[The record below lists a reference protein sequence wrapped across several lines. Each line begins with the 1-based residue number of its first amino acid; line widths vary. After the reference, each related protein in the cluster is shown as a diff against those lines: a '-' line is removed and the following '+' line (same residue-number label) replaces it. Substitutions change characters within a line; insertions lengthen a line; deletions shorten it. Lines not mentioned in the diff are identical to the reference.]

1 MATATPEAGRPHA
14 GGGAVVVA
22 DAAQTAQAAQAAQA
36 AQKTVA
42 ELPARPAPATP
53 AAPAGTAA
61 PNKPPARY
69 PVASTAA
76 RYSPP
81 EPPLPRSSLIVWI
94 VSAALLAL
102 LAWAWCFE
110 LDEVS
115 TGTGKVVPSSKE
127 QMVQSLE
134 GGILVELK
142 VREGDIVEEGQV
154 LAQLDRTKTESTV
167 QESASRVRAALAM
180 SARLTAEVGGTPLEF
195 PPEVRADPDLVRTE
209 TALYRSRREQ
219 LSSSLAGVTQALA
232 LMRSELALTEPLVSR
247 GAASDVEV
255 LRLKRQINEAE
266 SKAVDIRSQYYVK
279 AREELARANAE
290 IEAQRSV
297 TRGRSDSLTRLT
309 FVSPVRGIVKDTA
322 LTTVGGVL
330 PPGGKLME
338 IVPLDEKLLVEA
350 RISPRDVAFIHPGQ
364 EATVKVTAYD
374 YAIFGGL
381 PGKVTTISPDTIQ
394 DDVKRDVYYYR
405 VYIRTDAD
413 HLMNRSGRSFPIVPG
428 MIASVDIHTGSKSV
442 LDYLI
447 KPLNKARE
455 ALRER

>member
-1 MATATPEAGRPHA
+1 MATATSEAGRPSTV
-14 GGGAVVVA
+14 GGEVVVA
-22 DAAQTAQAAQAAQA
+22 DAAQVVA
-36 AQKTVA
+36 KTVA
-42 ELPARPAPATP
+42 EFPAQPAAAEP
-53 AAPAGTAA
+53 AAPVPPSRPPSRLPVAPAAA
-61 PNKPPARY
+61 PR
-69 PVASTAA
+69 
-76 RYSPP
+76 SPS

-94 VSAALLAL
+94 VSAALLLL
-102 LAWAWCFE
+102 LAWAWRFE

-134 GGILVELK
+134 GGILVDLK
-142 VREGDIVEEGQV
+142 VAEGDIVEEGQV

-180 SARLTAEVGGTPLEF
+180 SARLTAEVGGTPLAF
-195 PPEVRADPDLVRTE
+195 PPEVQADTDLVRTE

-266 SKAVDIRSQYYVK
+266 SKAADIRSQYYVK

-309 FVSPVRGIVKDTA
+309 FASPVRGIVKDIA
-322 LTTVGGVL
+322 VTTVGGVL

-394 DDVKRDVYYYR
+394 DDVRRDVYYYR

-413 HLMNRSGRSFPIVPG
+413 HLTNRSGKSFPIVPG

-442 LDYLI
+442 LDYLV

>member
-1 MATATPEAGRPHA
+1 MATPELAQDPPLGSPR
-14 GGGAVVVA
+14 GGKKNAKAAKA
-22 DAAQTAQAAQAAQA
+22 DQ
-36 AQKTVA
+36 
-42 ELPARPAPATP
+42 RRYAP
-53 AAPAGTAA
+53 
-61 PNKPPARY
+61 
-69 PVASTAA
+69 V
-76 RYSPP
+76 
-81 EPPLPRSSLIVWI
+81 EPPLPGASLVVWT
-94 VSAALLAL
+94 VAALLAAM
-102 LAWAWCFE
+102 LAWAWFFK

-115 TGTGKVVPSSKE
+115 TGTGKVVPSSRE
-127 QMVQSLE
+127 QMIQSLE
-134 GGILVELK
+134 GGILVDLK
-142 VREGDIVEEGQV
+142 VREGDIVNAGQV

-180 SARLTAEVGGTPLEF
+180 SARLTAEVGGTALVF
-195 PPEVRADPDLVRTE
+195 PAEVRNEPDLVRTE
-209 TALYRSRREQ
+209 TALYQSRREQ
-219 LSSSLAGVTQALA
+219 LASSLAGVSQALV
-232 LMRSELALTEPLVSR
+232 LMRRELALTEPLVSR

-266 SKAVDIRSQYYVK
+266 TKASDLKSQYYVK
-279 AREELARANAE
+279 AREDLAKANAE

-309 FVSPVRGIVKDTA
+309 FASPVRGIVKDIA
-322 LTTVGGVL
+322 VTTVGGVL

-364 EATVKVTAYD
+364 DATVKVTAYD
-374 YAIFGGL
+374 YSIFGGL

-413 HLMNRSGRSFPIVPG
+413 HLKNKGGESFPIVPG
-428 MIASVDIHTGSKSV
+428 MIATVDIHTGSKTV
-442 LDYLI
+442 LDYLL

>member
-1 MATATPEAGRPHA
+1 V
-14 GGGAVVVA
+14 GGEVVVA
-22 DAAQTAQAAQAAQA
+22 DAAQAVP
-36 AQKTVA
+36 KTVA
-42 ELPARPAPATP
+42 ELPAQPAAAEP
-53 AAPAGTAA
+53 AAPVPPSRPPSRLPVAPAAA
-61 PNKPPARY
+61 PR
-69 PVASTAA
+69 
-76 RYSPP
+76 SPS

-94 VSAALLAL
+94 VSAALLLL
-102 LAWAWCFE
+102 LAWAWRFE

-134 GGILVELK
+134 GGILVDLK
-142 VREGDIVEEGQV
+142 VAEGDIVEEGQV

-180 SARLTAEVGGTPLEF
+180 SARLTAEVGGTPLAF
-195 PPEVRADPDLVRTE
+195 PPEVQADTDLVRTE

-266 SKAVDIRSQYYVK
+266 SKAADIRSQYYVK

-309 FVSPVRGIVKDTA
+309 FASPVRGIVKDIA
-322 LTTVGGVL
+322 VTTVGGVL

-364 EATVKVTAYD
+364 DATVKVTAYD

-413 HLMNRSGRSFPIVPG
+413 HLTNRSGKSFPIVPG

-442 LDYLI
+442 LDYLV

>member
-1 MATATPEAGRPHA
+1 MATATSEAGRPSTV
-14 GGGAVVVA
+14 GGEVVVA
-22 DAAQTAQAAQAAQA
+22 DAAQAAP
-36 AQKTVA
+36 KTVA
-42 ELPARPAPATP
+42 ELPAQPATAAP
-53 AAPAGTAA
+53 AAPVPPSRPPSRLPVAPAAA
-61 PNKPPARY
+61 PR
-69 PVASTAA
+69 
-76 RYSPP
+76 SPS

-94 VSAALLAL
+94 VSAALLLL
-102 LAWAWCFE
+102 LAWAWRFE

-134 GGILVELK
+134 GGILVDLK
-142 VREGDIVEEGQV
+142 VAEGDIVEEGQV

-167 QESASRVRAALAM
+167 QESASRMRAALAM
-180 SARLTAEVGGTPLEF
+180 SARLTAEVGGTPLAF
-195 PPEVRADPDLVRTE
+195 PPEVQADTDLVRTE

-266 SKAVDIRSQYYVK
+266 SKAADIRSQYYVK

-309 FVSPVRGIVKDTA
+309 FASPVRGIVKDIA
-322 LTTVGGVL
+322 VTTVGGVL

-394 DDVKRDVYYYR
+394 DDVRRDVYYYR

-413 HLMNRSGRSFPIVPG
+413 HLTNRSGKSFPIVPG

-442 LDYLI
+442 LDYLV

>member
-1 MATATPEAGRPHA
+1 MATATSEAGRPGTV
-14 GGGAVVVA
+14 GGEVVVA
-22 DAAQTAQAAQAAQA
+22 DAAQAVP
-36 AQKTVA
+36 KTVA
-42 ELPARPAPATP
+42 ELPAQPAAAEP
-53 AAPAGTAA
+53 AAPVPPSRPPSRLPVAPAAA
-61 PNKPPARY
+61 PR
-69 PVASTAA
+69 
-76 RYSPP
+76 SPS

-94 VSAALLAL
+94 VSAALLLL
-102 LAWAWCFE
+102 LAWAWRFE

-134 GGILVELK
+134 GGILVDLK
-142 VREGDIVEEGQV
+142 VAEGDIVEEGQV

-167 QESASRVRAALAM
+167 QESASRMRAALAM
-180 SARLTAEVGGTPLEF
+180 SARLTAEVGGTPLAF
-195 PPEVRADPDLVRTE
+195 PPEVQADTDLVRTE

-266 SKAVDIRSQYYVK
+266 SKAADIRSQYYVK

-309 FVSPVRGIVKDTA
+309 FASPVRGIVKDIA
-322 LTTVGGVL
+322 VTTVGGVL

-394 DDVKRDVYYYR
+394 DDVRRDVYYYR

-413 HLMNRSGRSFPIVPG
+413 HLTNRSGKSFPIVPG

-442 LDYLI
+442 LDYLV

>member
-1 MATATPEAGRPHA
+1 MATATSEAGRPSTV
-14 GGGAVVVA
+14 GGEVVVA
-22 DAAQTAQAAQAAQA
+22 DAAQAVP
-36 AQKTVA
+36 KTVA
-42 ELPARPAPATP
+42 ELPAQPAAAEP
-53 AAPAGTAA
+53 AAPVPPSRPPSRLPVAPAAA
-61 PNKPPARY
+61 PR
-69 PVASTAA
+69 
-76 RYSPP
+76 SPS

-94 VSAALLAL
+94 VSAALLLL

-134 GGILVELK
+134 GGILVDLK
-142 VREGDIVEEGQV
+142 VAEGDIVEEGQV

-180 SARLTAEVGGTPLEF
+180 SARLAAEVGGTPLAF
-195 PPEVRADPDLVRTE
+195 PPEVQADTDLVRTE

-219 LSSSLAGVTQALA
+219 LSSSLAGVMQALA

-266 SKAVDIRSQYYVK
+266 SKAADIRSQYYVK

-309 FVSPVRGIVKDTA
+309 FASPVRGIVKDIA
-322 LTTVGGVL
+322 VTTVGGVL

-394 DDVKRDVYYYR
+394 DDVRRDVYYYR

-413 HLMNRSGRSFPIVPG
+413 HLTNRSGKSFPIVPG

-442 LDYLI
+442 LDYLV

>member
-1 MATATPEAGRPHA
+1 V
-14 GGGAVVVA
+14 GGEVVVA
-22 DAAQTAQAAQAAQA
+22 DAAQAVP
-36 AQKTVA
+36 KTVA
-42 ELPARPAPATP
+42 ELPAQPAAAEP
-53 AAPAGTAA
+53 AAPIPPSRPPSRLPVAPAAA
-61 PNKPPARY
+61 PR
-69 PVASTAA
+69 
-76 RYSPP
+76 SPS

-94 VSAALLAL
+94 VSAALLLL
-102 LAWAWCFE
+102 LAWAWRFE

-134 GGILVELK
+134 GGILVDLK
-142 VREGDIVEEGQV
+142 VAEGDIVEEGQV

-167 QESASRVRAALAM
+167 QESASRMRAALAM
-180 SARLTAEVGGTPLEF
+180 SARLTAEVGGTPLAF
-195 PPEVRADPDLVRTE
+195 PPEVQADTDLVRTE

-266 SKAVDIRSQYYVK
+266 SKAADIRSQYYVK

-309 FVSPVRGIVKDTA
+309 FASPVRGIVKDIA
-322 LTTVGGVL
+322 VTTVGGVL

-394 DDVKRDVYYYR
+394 DDVRRDVYCYR

-413 HLMNRSGRSFPIVPG
+413 HLTNRNGKSFPIVPG

-442 LDYLI
+442 LDYLV

>member
-1 MATATPEAGRPHA
+1 MAMPDAMPDIPLGPPPATRQEGEKKSKEAK
-14 GGGAVVVA
+14 
-22 DAAQTAQAAQAAQA
+22 AAQG
-36 AQKTVA
+36 
-42 ELPARPAPATP
+42 RYAP
-53 AAPAGTAA
+53 
-61 PNKPPARY
+61 
-69 PVASTAA
+69 V
-76 RYSPP
+76 
-81 EPPLPRSSLIVWI
+81 EPPLPGASLVVWI
-94 VSAALLAL
+94 VAAMLAAL
-102 LAWAWCFE
+102 LAWAWFFK

-115 TGTGKVVPSSKE
+115 TGTGKVVPSSRE
-127 QMVQSLE
+127 QMIQSLE
-134 GGILVELK
+134 GGILVDLK
-142 VREGDIVEEGQV
+142 VREGDIVSAGQV

-180 SARLTAEVGGTPLEF
+180 SARLTAEVNGTPLVF
-195 PPEVRADPDLVRTE
+195 PDEVRGEPGLVRTE
-209 TALYRSRREQ
+209 TALYQSRREQ
-219 LSSSLAGVTQALA
+219 LASSLAGVNQALV
-232 LMRSELALTEPLVSR
+232 LMRRELALTEPLVSR

-266 SKAVDIRSQYYVK
+266 TKAADLRSQYYVK
-279 AREELARANAE
+279 AREDLAKANAE

-309 FVSPVRGIVKDTA
+309 FASPVRGIVKDIVV
-322 LTTVGGVL
+322 TTVGGVL

-364 EATVKVTAYD
+364 DATVKVTAYD
-374 YAIFGGL
+374 YAIYGGL

-413 HLMNRSGRSFPIVPG
+413 HLKNRSGRSFPFVPG
-428 MIASVDIHTGSKSV
+428 MIATVDIHTGSKTV

-447 KPLNKARE
+447 KPLNKASE

>member
-1 MATATPEAGRPHA
+1 MATATPETRRPRA
-14 GGGAVVVA
+14 VGCEVVVA
-22 DAAQTAQAAQAAQA
+22 EAGQAVPRA
-36 AQKTVA
+36 VA
-42 ELPARPAPATP
+42 ELPAQPAAAAPAAPEPPKKPPSRFHGAPAPAP
-53 AAPAGTAA
+53 ASRPS
-61 PNKPPARY
+61 P
-69 PVASTAA
+69 
-76 RYSPP
+76 YSPP
-81 EPPLPRSSLIVWI
+81 EPPLPRASLVVWS
-94 VSAALLAL
+94 VSAAMLAL

-134 GGILVELK
+134 GGILVDLK

-167 QESASRVRAALAM
+167 QESASRMRAALAM
-180 SARLTAEVGGTPLEF
+180 SARLAAEVGGTPLEF
-195 PPEVRADPDLVRTE
+195 PPEVRADTDLVRTE

-232 LMRSELALTEPLVSR
+232 LMRRELALTEPLVSR

-266 SKAVDIRSQYYVK
+266 SKAADIRSQYYVK

-309 FVSPVRGIVKDTA
+309 FASPVRGIVKDIA
-322 LTTVGGVL
+322 VTTVGGVL

-413 HLMNRSGRSFPIVPG
+413 HLVNRSGKSFPIVPG

>member
-1 MATATPEAGRPHA
+1 MDLSTPAI
-14 GGGAVVVA
+14 
-22 DAAQTAQAAQAAQA
+22 
-36 AQKTVA
+36 
-42 ELPARPAPATP
+42 PAPP
-53 AAPAGTAA
+53 QG
-61 PNKPPARY
+61 PPVL
-69 PVASTAA
+69 PPAA

-81 EPPLPRSSLIVWI
+81 EPPLPHSSLIVWI
-94 VSAALLAL
+94 VGAALLAL
-102 LAWAWCFE
+102 LSWAWVFE

-134 GGILVELK
+134 GGILVDLK
-142 VREGDIVEEGQV
+142 VREGDIVEVGQV

-180 SARLTAEVGGTPLEF
+180 SARLAAEVGGTPLEF
-195 PPEVRADPDLVRTE
+195 PAEMQSDTDLVRTE

-219 LSSSLAGVTQALA
+219 LASSLAGVTQALV
-232 LMRSELALTEPLVSR
+232 LMRRELALTEPLVAR

-266 SKAVDIRSQYYVK
+266 TKAADIRSQYYVK

-309 FVSPVRGIVKDTA
+309 FASPVRGIVKDIA
-322 LTTVGGVL
+322 VTTVGGVL

-364 EATVKVTAYD
+364 DATVKVTAYD

-381 PGKVTTISPDTIQ
+381 PGKVATISPDTIQ

-405 VYIRTDAD
+405 VYIRTYAD
-413 HLMNRSGRSFPIVPG
+413 HLTNRSGKSFPIVPG
-428 MIASVDIHTGSKSV
+428 MIASVDIHTGRKSV
-442 LDYLI
+442 LDYLL

>member
-1 MATATPEAGRPHA
+1 MATATSEAGRPSTV
-14 GGGAVVVA
+14 GGEVVVA
-22 DAAQTAQAAQAAQA
+22 DAAQAVP
-36 AQKTVA
+36 KTVA
-42 ELPARPAPATP
+42 ELPAQPAAAEP
-53 AAPAGTAA
+53 AAPVPPSRPPSRLPVAPAAA
-61 PNKPPARY
+61 PR
-69 PVASTAA
+69 
-76 RYSPP
+76 SPS

-94 VSAALLAL
+94 VSAALLLL
-102 LAWAWCFE
+102 LAWAWRFE

-134 GGILVELK
+134 GGILVDLK
-142 VREGDIVEEGQV
+142 VAEGDIVEEGQV

-180 SARLTAEVGGTPLEF
+180 SARLTAEVGGTPLAF
-195 PPEVRADPDLVRTE
+195 PPEVQADTDLVRTE

-266 SKAVDIRSQYYVK
+266 SKAADIRSQYYVK

-309 FVSPVRGIVKDTA
+309 FASPVRGIVKDIA
-322 LTTVGGVL
+322 VTTVGGVL

-394 DDVKRDVYYYR
+394 DDVRRDVYYYR

-413 HLMNRSGRSFPIVPG
+413 HLTNRSGKSFPIVPG

-442 LDYLI
+442 LDYLV

>member
-1 MATATPEAGRPHA
+1 MATATSEACRPSTV
-14 GGGAVVVA
+14 GGEVVVA
-22 DAAQTAQAAQAAQA
+22 DAAQAVP
-36 AQKTVA
+36 KTVA
-42 ELPARPAPATP
+42 ELPAQPAAAEP
-53 AAPAGTAA
+53 AAPVPPSRPPSRLPVAPAAA
-61 PNKPPARY
+61 PR
-69 PVASTAA
+69 
-76 RYSPP
+76 SPS

-94 VSAALLAL
+94 VSAALLLL
-102 LAWAWCFE
+102 LAWAWRFE

-134 GGILVELK
+134 GGILVDLK
-142 VREGDIVEEGQV
+142 VAEGDIVEEGQV
-154 LAQLDRTKTESTV
+154 LAQFDRTKTESTV
-167 QESASRVRAALAM
+167 QESASRMRAALAM
-180 SARLTAEVGGTPLEF
+180 SARLTAEVGGTPLAF
-195 PPEVRADPDLVRTE
+195 PPEVQADTDLVRTE

-266 SKAVDIRSQYYVK
+266 SKAADIRSQYYVK

-309 FVSPVRGIVKDTA
+309 FASPVRGIVKDIA
-322 LTTVGGVL
+322 VTTVGGVL

-394 DDVKRDVYYYR
+394 DDVRRDVYYYR

-413 HLMNRSGRSFPIVPG
+413 HLTNRSGKSFPIVPG

-442 LDYLI
+442 LDYLV